1 MNMQTNQGGL
11 LGGMQAPQQPQ
22 GGLLGAMSAAA
33 PQGAQGGADPRQMA
47 QQLAQNPTPQMA
59 QQIVAQMR
67 QAGMPEAD
75 QMAQI
80 FSQAGDDPQAIK
92 QIADAV
98 LQSFSQQ

>member
-1 MNMQTNQGGL
+1 MQNNQGGL
-11 LGGMQAPQQPQ
+11 LAGMQTPQQPQ
-22 GGLLGAMSAAA
+22 GGLLGAMQQPA
-33 PQGAQGGADPRQMA
+33 PQASQGGGDGLQMA

-98 LQSFSQQ
+98 IKSIGAQ